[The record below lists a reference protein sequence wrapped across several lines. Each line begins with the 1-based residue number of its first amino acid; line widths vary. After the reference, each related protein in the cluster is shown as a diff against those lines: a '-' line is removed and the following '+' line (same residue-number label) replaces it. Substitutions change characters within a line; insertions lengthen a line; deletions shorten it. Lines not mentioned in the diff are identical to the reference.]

1 MCPTLRRTAGP
12 ARSHCL
18 RSARTRRVGRAR
30 RDAGRCGAAQGC
42 TQAVSASTTRAT
54 CPARSRQ
61 CALRSGAQQGPLDLT
76 TCDQRG
82 RDASAGRCGAVW
94 DCRNGSSRAAEA
106 PPPRART
113 SCPGCSCASS
123 CCTTHGPEARACW
136 GRRATGGTPTVRGA
150 RSTSRRD
157 RCVTHWR
164 SDGTT
169 PPGAGAPAR
178 ERVLLGCS
186 KGEINGKVG
195 RGHESAPS
203 QATTRKPSTCGC
215 SPRVRSGLLP
225 REDHASNLVGPVRGR
240 IGLLGR
246 RRPFRAVRHFR
257 RKWATRT
264 PSTLRRG

>member
-30 RDAGRCGAAQGC
+30 RDGAGLPRGAPRPSRRSQRAQRALPEAGSVPCAAAHSRARSISPHAISADATRRPDDAGRCGTVVMGHRVRQRPPRQGRARAAQ
-42 TQAVSASTTRAT
+42 AARVPRAAA
-54 CPARSRQ
+54 PPM
-61 CALRSGAQQGPLDLT
+61 ALRRELAGEDERL
-76 TCDQRG
+76 
-82 RDASAGRCGAVW
+82 AGRPPSVERVPHRDGT
-94 DCRNGSSRAAEA
+94 AAS
-106 PPPRART
+106 PTGART
-113 SCPGCSCASS
+113 
-123 CCTTHGPEARACW
+123 AR
-136 GRRATGGTPTVRGA
+136 RR
-150 RSTSRRD
+150 
-157 RCVTHWR
+157 
-164 SDGTT
+164 
-169 PPGAGAPAR
+169 PGAGAPAR

-203 QATTRKPSTCGC
+203 QATTRKPSTSGC

-246 RRPFRAVRHFR
+246 HRPFRAVRHFR

>member
-106 PPPRART
+106 PRQGRARAAQAARVPRAAAPPMALRRELAGEDERLAGRPP
-113 SCPGCSCASS
+113 SVERVPHRDGAAAS
-123 CCTTHGPEARACW
+123 
-136 GRRATGGTPTVRGA
+136 PTGA
-150 RSTSRRD
+150 RT
-157 RCVTHWR
+157 
-164 SDGTT
+164 
-169 PPGAGAPAR
+169 A
-178 ERVLLGCS
+178 
-186 KGEINGKVG
+186 
-195 RGHESAPS
+195 
-203 QATTRKPSTCGC
+203 
-215 SPRVRSGLLP
+215 
-225 REDHASNLVGPVRGR
+225 
-240 IGLLGR
+240 R
-246 RRPFRAVRHFR
+246 RRPGPERPRASACCWDV
-257 RKWATRT
+257 
-264 PSTLRRG
+264 LRGR